1 MMSAMRVS
9 CASNLRLLKY
19 SQSKRRLRSLSVS
32 GWYQRFDRLDR
43 AITHWMADHGIL
55 LLRVSL
61 GIVFLWFGVI
71 KFVPGLSPADELAT
85 RTIAALTFGIMPPEV
100 SRPLLALW
108 ESLIGLGL
116 ITGRFM
122 RVTLLLLFL
131 QMLGTITPLALF
143 PSETWGRFPIAPTLE
158 GQYIIKNLVLISAG
172 LVIGATVRGGG
183 LTDEPEALRD
193 RHAQAK

>member
-1 MMSAMRVS
+1 MSAW
-9 CASNLRLLKY
+9 Y
-19 SQSKRRLRSLSVS
+19 RR
-32 GWYQRFDRLDR
+32 FERLDR
-43 AITHWMADHGIL
+43 TITRWMAEHGIL

-85 RTIAALTFGIMPPEV
+85 RTISVLTFGIVPPEI

-108 ESLIGLGL
+108 ECLIGLGL

-122 RVTLLLLFL
+122 RVTLLLLFV

-143 PSETWGRFPIAPTLE
+143 PAETWGRFPIAPTLE
-158 GQYIIKNLVLISAG
+158 GQYIIKNLVLVSAG

-183 LTDEPEALRD
+183 LTDEPQALREH
-193 RHAQAK
+193 RAEGR